1 MVQAV
6 SESRLQEHYCF
17 TPLSNMSI
25 SVDMGMRL
33 ISLLFGIFWL
43 VPASLAQEATAEDAA
58 NSNAQVTQVAAATAA
73 TPQVQFVDAQ
83 AFTINDARFTAA
95 NASRDKIAIVVWGGN
110 RAIQQEAFFAARDLA
125 GAGIPTAFVLA
136 PDGNGIEAD
145 AYLEIYAASTP
156 RRDGTI
162 ANNGAERIRQVTRDG
177 GLAAY
182 REAFPEQWVALQAR
196 QQ

>member
-1 MVQAV
+1 M
-6 SESRLQEHYCF
+6 
-17 TPLSNMSI
+17 
-25 SVDMGMRL
+25 
-33 ISLLFGIFWL
+33 
-43 VPASLAQEATAEDAA
+43 ASLAKMAFGAIAGTAMMATPLATATAEDAA
-58 NSNAQVTQVAAATAA
+58 NSNAQVTQVAATAA
-73 TPQVQFVDAQ
+73 VTPQVQFVNAMDR
-83 AFTINDARFTAA
+83 TENDARILAA
-95 NASRDKIAIVVWGGN
+95 AASTDKVAIVVWGGN

-182 REAFPEQWVALQAR
+182 REAFPTQVAQLSLN
-196 QQ
+196 